1 MIWWFMLPL
10 VGALL
15 RNGPWFLVTMALQWG
30 LRIGVGKWSP
40 GIFIVE
46 LLILLMLEWA
56 MDRLLPLP
64 PVQQSPTG
72 LVKESWIL
80 MTFSLLLNPLPGWI
94 AWQGSVGFD
103 GADRIRT
110 LNRYMAQILK
120 IRAIKGLLIMAL
132 ASLAQWSGPWT

>member
-80 MTFSLLLNPLPGWI
+80 MTLSLLLNPLPGWI

-103 GADRIRT
+103 GTDRIRT

-120 IRAIKGLLIMAL
+120 IRAIKGLLIIAL
-132 ASLAQWSGPWT
+132 ALLVQWSGPWT

>member
-15 RNGPWFLVTMALQWG
+15 RNGPWFLVAMALQWG

-103 GADRIRT
+103 GTDRIRT

-120 IRAIKGLLIMAL
+120 IRAIKGLLIIAL
-132 ASLAQWSGPWT
+132 ALLVQWSGPWT

>member
-1 MIWWFMLPL
+1 MIWWFMLPV

-15 RNGPWFLVTMALQWG
+15 RSGPWFLVAMALQWG
-30 LRIGVGKWSP
+30 LHIGVGKWSP

-46 LLILLMLEWA
+46 LLILLTLEWA
-56 MDRLLPLP
+56 MDRLLPLA

-80 MTFSLLLNPLPGWI
+80 ITLSLLLNPLPGWI

-132 ASLAQWSGPWT
+132 ALLAQWSGPWT

>member
-1 MIWWFMLPL
+1 
-10 VGALL
+10 
-15 RNGPWFLVTMALQWG
+15 
-30 LRIGVGKWSP
+30 
-40 GIFIVE
+40 
-46 LLILLMLEWA
+46 

-103 GADRIRT
+103 GTDRIRT

-120 IRAIKGLLIMAL
+120 IRAIKGLLIIAL
-132 ASLAQWSGPWT
+132 ALLVQWSGPWT

>member
-1 MIWWFMLPL
+1 MIWWFMLPV

-15 RNGPWFLVTMALQWG
+15 RNGPWFLVAMALQWG

-46 LLILLMLEWA
+46 LLILLMLEWT

-80 MTFSLLLNPLPGWI
+80 MTLSLLLNPLPGWI

-103 GADRIRT
+103 GTDRIRT

-120 IRAIKGLLIMAL
+120 IRAIKGLLIIAL
-132 ASLAQWSGPWT
+132 ALLVQWSGPWT